1 MDTLQK
7 EKMVDVFRSVMLFI
21 GIIVFLVVLG
31 IVFFP
36 SH

>member
-7 EKMVDVFRSVMLFI
+7 EKMMDVLRSVMLFV

-31 IVFFP
+31 VVFFP